1 MSIKRKLD
9 LEETNHGSVKRL
21 RASSQED
28 IQPQDMVTIMNS
40 LERMAAEARE
50 DRREIKKTL
59 ESLLRELQGM
69 RGGHTL

>member
-28 IQPQDMVTIMNS
+28 IQPQDMVMNS